1 MSDGKCGLHSYGSIS
16 QQKMDTILAE
26 LKKGGATVT
35 GNNPWNVNL
44 NKYGIILQGTYDQ
57 PTSTL
62 SIIVLA
68 KAWYVPCNKIW
79 AEINTLIGHI
89 QGVSE
94 DEVAL
99 AHHELHAAGS

>member
-1 MSDGKCGLHSYGSIS
+1 MSNGKCGLHSYPNIS
-16 QQKMDTILAE
+16 QTKMNTILAE

-44 NKYGIILQGTYDQ
+44 NKYGIVLQGTYDASA
-57 PTSTL
+57 STL

-68 KAWYVPCNKIW
+68 KAWYVPCGKIW
-79 AEINTLIGHI
+79 SEINTLISHI

-99 AHHELHAAGS
+99 AHHELTAEDC